1 MELITRALA
10 GVVATW
16 IPIEGAEHR
25 KLVPK
30 AKMTGFTSARS
41 RAKDLLLDEVVVG
54 MAQGSRDAARSGQ
67 QKPRRVKP

>member
-41 RAKDLLLDEVVVG
+41 RAKDLFAG
-54 MAQGSRDAARSGQ
+54 QGSSWNGARFA
-67 QKPRRVKP
+67 RRGAKRSTKTPAC